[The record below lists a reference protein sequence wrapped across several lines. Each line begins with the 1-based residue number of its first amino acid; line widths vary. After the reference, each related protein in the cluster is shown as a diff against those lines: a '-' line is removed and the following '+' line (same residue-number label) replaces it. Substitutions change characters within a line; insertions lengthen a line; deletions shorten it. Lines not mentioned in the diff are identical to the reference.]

1 MQWIGLWIIAGA
13 LTACGRSPD
22 ARESRTV
29 HDATAGDPESAVEE
43 RARAIVARKWP
54 GATVRNVETADVGG
68 RTAYGVTVELGDTP
82 DALRYLDVVLTADG
96 HVVFQREKIRDD
108 ALPMAVREAWAASG
122 RGQPA
127 TIKRLVRHEREDQPE
142 FRFVTGSGED
152 ARTVTF
158 DVVGRVIADVPYRTR
173 GLYEFDAVR

>member
-1 MQWIGLWIIAGA
+1 MQRVGLWIVAGA

-22 ARESRTV
+22 ARESPTV
-29 HDATAGDPESAVEE
+29 SGATAADPESSVEE
-43 RARAIVARKWP
+43 RARAMVARKWP
-54 GATVRNVETADVGG
+54 GARVRNVETADVGG

-82 DALRYLDVVLTADG
+82 DTLRFLDVVLTTDG

-127 TIKRLVRHEREDQPE
+127 TIRRLVRHEREDQPE
-142 FRFVTGSGED
+142 FRFVTGSGD
-152 ARTVTF
+152 ADRTVTF
-158 DVVGRVIADVPYRTR
+158 DVDGRVIEDVPYRSR